1 MIGAPR
7 PEGERHLVL
16 GCELTHKPNNA
27 PRTAIVKCAQQ
38 HENDI
43 QVGGFISSDMLLNEW
58 TSLKFLGDLD
68 TETTFAPNV
77 ICGDIDSRL
86 IVTEGIA
93 NAERLVEPILGEDSD
108 KAEQSLI
115 SFARFLGK
123 MHATTAGKSQDF
135 ERHLSNVGEPGPNDG
150 EHRRRILAHLKWV
163 LDHLELSPTPSF
175 HDEVEHVLDA
185 MLNTGPFLSF
195 VHGDPCPDNVLISG
209 SGIRLIDFEN
219 AGFKHALI
227 EGVYGRLMFPSC
239 WCAN

>member
-1 MIGAPR
+1 MP
-7 PEGERHLVL
+7 
-16 GCELTHKPNNA
+16 
-27 PRTAIVKCAQQ
+27 
-38 HENDI
+38 
-43 QVGGFISSDMLLNEW
+43 
-58 TSLKFLGDLD
+58 KFLGDLD

-86 IVTEGIA
+86 IVTEEIA
-93 NAERLVEPILGEDSD
+93 NAESLVEPILGGDSD

-135 ERHLSNVGEPGPNDG
+135 ERHLSHVGEPGPNYG
-150 EHRRRILAHLKWV
+150 EYRRLILANLKSV

-175 HDEVEHVLDA
+175 HDEVEPVLDA

-227 EGVYGRLMFPSC
+227 
-239 WCAN
+239 

>member
-1 MIGAPR
+1 M
-7 PEGERHLVL
+7 
-16 GCELTHKPNNA
+16 THKPNNA

-58 TSLKFLGDLD
+58 VRLKFLGDLD

-150 EHRRRILAHLKWV
+150 EHRRRILAHLKSV
-163 LDHLELSPTPSF
+163 LDHLELSQTPSF

-185 MLNTGPFLSF
+185 MLNPGPFLSF
-195 VHGDPCPDNVLISG
+195 VHGDHCPNNVLISG

-219 AGFKHALI
+219 ASFEHTLI
-227 EGVYGRLMFPSC
+227 EGVYGRMMFPSC